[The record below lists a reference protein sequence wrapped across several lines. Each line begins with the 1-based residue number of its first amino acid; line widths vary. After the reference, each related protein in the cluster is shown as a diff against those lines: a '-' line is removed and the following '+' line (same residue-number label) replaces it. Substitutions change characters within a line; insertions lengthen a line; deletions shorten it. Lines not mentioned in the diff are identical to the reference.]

1 MINAASGSFEA
12 LSVFKKK
19 KKTPTTLTRREK
31 PVRESKVTTA
41 EARSK
46 STRVRKPNKRLR
58 GDDWIN

>member
-1 MINAASGSFEA
+1 VEPV
-12 LSVFKKK
+12 LVDSVNMADP
-19 KKTPTTLTRREK
+19 TPTTLTRREK

-58 GDDWIN
+58 GDDSIN